1 MKTSLLLCLF
11 MAMGLVHA
19 FAQNRTITG
28 RVTDARDGAP
38 IPGATVRISKTRL
51 GTLTNANGGYTL
63 TVPTNTPSLEFSFM
77 GFDTRQVRIEGN
89 DAISVQLSTNEK
101 SLNEVVVVGYGTVQR
116 RDLTGSVSSIKGNV
130 LKDLATSSVDRQ
142 LAGQITGVQVNVS
155 SGILGQPAR
164 IRIRGTNS
172 ITNSSDPLYVVD
184 GVPYITGSQSSVTP
198 NNPLGDINPND
209 IESMEV
215 LKDGSAT
222 AIYGSRAANGVIL
235 ITTKKGKLG
244 KPKVTYDAWFASASP
259 SKRFDLLNAQEFITI
274 ANEKY
279 TNANRA
285 VQAAPTLDPSGKPY
299 DMDWQDM
306 VLRTALQHNH
316 SLSFSGATEQTNYYF
331 SVGYANLQGTTV
343 GNDQTKY
350 QFRAKLEQKALNVL
364 TFGFNSGISYV
375 TNNGLNTGTN
385 ALSGNLA
392 NAIRAL
398 PNVPA
403 QFADGG
409 YNLNLAGNTL
419 GLGGN
424 SKVIDDNYPNIKY
437 VLDHNVY
444 RNRNLN
450 IAGDAFVDAQVLK
463 GLNFRS
469 QIGINLL
476 NGEDYQ
482 YWNPVHGDGKSN
494 NGYIYQQ
501 SLPIFRY
508 NWFNTLSYNRT
519 IGSSKINLVGGIEYQ
534 KTQNRAF
541 SAQGTNL
548 SGVYFAGDNVIS
560 STLASDQIGGSF
572 TEQAFRS
579 YFGRVNY
586 SYKDRYL
593 LAGTFRRDAI
603 SSLPWGAQHANLPGV
618 SVGWRISEEPFFKNA
633 AALHFVSNLKLRG
646 GWAKV
651 GNVEIGAYPY
661 AGTFK
666 PVPYGSSNGL
676 AFGQIANPDLTFET
690 SKKYNVGIDLGL
702 LDNRFTLTADYFR
715 NDVDN
720 LIMQAPVPPS
730 LGVPSTEQPNI
741 LYVNAGKMNNK
752 GFEFAIT
759 SVNIST
765 ADLTWT
771 SSLNVTFV
779 KNKVTQLYNN
789 ADLIDAYNI
798 TKVGYS
804 IGSFFGYESAGVNS
818 ANGNPLWVK
827 GNGSIVQGDIKSGRY
842 YTYDPSKPGD
852 ITTAAAALTLS
863 DKKILGQANPTY
875 YGGLNNTVTYKG
887 FDLNVFLSFAGGNK
901 VYNVTRQEGLNNQKF
916 QNNGKELLGRWTT
929 AGQVTDVPM
938 LSYGSDNFVLQN
950 GNLNSRFLE
959 DGKFIRAQNIGLG
972 YTVPDGL
979 VQRMHISRLRV
990 YAQVQNAFVIT
1001 GYSGLDPELNNMAL
1015 NATNATVNR
1024 QVGIDFNTNP
1034 VPRTITF
1041 GINVGF

>member
-1 MKTSLLLCLF
+1 MLCLF

-28 RVTDARDGAP
+28 RVTDAKDGSP
-38 IPGATVRISKTRL
+38 LPGVTVKIAKTSL
-51 GTLTNANGGYTL
+51 GTLTNAKGEYSL
-63 TVPTNTPSLEFSFM
+63 TVPDNAPTLEFSFI
-77 GFDTRQVRIEGN
+77 GFDTRQVAIEGRTS
-89 DAISVQLSTNEK
+89 ISVDLNANEK
-101 SLNEVVVVGYGTVQR
+101 SLNEVVVVGYGTVER
-116 RDLTGSVSSIKGNV
+116 RDLTGSVSSLKGNV

-142 LAGQITGVQVNVS
+142 LAGQVTGVQVNVS

-172 ITNSSDPLYVVD
+172 ISSSSDPLYVVD
-184 GVPYITGSQSSVTP
+184 GVPYITGSQSSVTA

-235 ITTKKGKLG
+235 ITTRKGKLG
-244 KPKVTYDAWFASASP
+244 KPKVTYDAWFASAAP
-259 SKRFDLLNAQEFITI
+259 SKRFDLLNADEFIQVV
-274 ANEKY
+274 NEKY
-279 TNANRA
+279 ENAGRP
-285 VQAAPTLDPSGKPY
+285 VLGAPTLDPSGKPY
-299 DMDWQDM
+299 DTDWQDI
-306 VLRTALQHNH
+306 VLRRAFQHNH

-350 QFRAKLEQKALNVL
+350 QFRAKLEQKALDIL

-385 ALSGNLA
+385 ALSGNLT

-403 QFADGG
+403 QFADGS
-409 YNLNLAGNTL
+409 YNINLNGNTL
-419 GLGGN
+419 GQGGN
-424 SKVIDDNYPNIKY
+424 GKVIDDNYTNIKF
-437 VLDHNVY
+437 VLDNNVY

-450 IAGDAFVDAQVLK
+450 IVGDAFVDAQILK

-482 YWNPVHGDGKSN
+482 YWNPVHGDGRSS

-501 SLPIFRY
+501 SLPRFRY
-508 NWFNTLSYNRT
+508 NWFNTLSYNKT
-519 IGSSKINLVGGIEYQ
+519 IGSSKLNVVAGIEFQ
-534 KTQNRAF
+534 KTQNRSF
-541 SAQGTNL
+541 NSQGTNL
-548 SGVYFAGDNVIS
+548 SGTYFAGDNIIS
-560 STLASDQIGGSF
+560 STLASDQIGGTF

-579 YFGRVNY
+579 YFGRANY
-586 SYKDRYL
+586 SFKDRYL
-593 LAGTFRRDAI
+593 LAATFRRDAI
-603 SSLPWGAQHANLPGV
+603 SALPWGSQNASLPGV
-618 SVGWRISEEPFFKNA
+618 SIGWRISEEPFFKNA

-651 GNVEIGAYPY
+651 GNVEIGSYPY

-666 PVPYGSSNGL
+666 PVPYGANNGL
-676 AFGQIANPDLTFET
+676 AFGQIANPGLTFET
-690 SKKYNVGIDLGL
+690 SKKYNAGIDLGF
-702 LDNRFTLTADYFR
+702 LDNRITFTADYFR
-715 NDVDN
+715 NDVDK
-720 LIMQAPVPPS
+720 LILAAPVPPS
-730 LGVPSTEQPNI
+730 LGVPSIDQPNI
-741 LYVNAGKMNNK
+741 LYVNAGQMRNK
-752 GFEFAIT
+752 GFEFAIS

-765 ADLTWT
+765 ADFTWS

-779 KNKVTQLYNN
+779 KNNVTQLYNN

-827 GNGSIVQGDIKSGRY
+827 GDGSIVQGDIRSGRY
-842 YTYDPSKPGD
+842 YAYDPSKPGD
-852 ITTAAAALTLS
+852 ITTPAAALTLS
-863 DKKILGQANPTY
+863 DKKILGQSNPTWF
-875 YGGLNNTVTYKG
+875 GGLNNTFTYKG
-887 FDLNVFLSFAGGNK
+887 FDLNIFLSFAGGNK
-901 VYNVTRQEGLNNQKF
+901 VYNVTRQESLNNQKF
-916 QNNGKELLGRWTT
+916 QNNSKELLNSWKS
-929 AGQVTDVPM
+929 AGDVTDVPM
-938 LSYGSDNFVLQN
+938 LYYGSDNFVLQN

-959 DGKFIRAQNIGLG
+959 DGKFLRAQNIGLG
-972 YTVPDGL
+972 YTVPEAFA
-979 VQRMHISRLRV
+979 QRMRLSRLRV

-1001 GYSGLDPELNNMAL
+1001 GYSGLDPELNNMTL
-1015 NATNATVNR
+1015 NASNAAVNR
-1024 QVGIDFNTNP
+1024 QVGIDYNTNP

>member
-1 MKTSLLLCLF
+1 MLCLF
-11 MAMGLVHA
+11 IAMGLVHA

-28 RVTDARDGAP
+28 KVTDAKDGSP
-38 IPGATVRISKTRL
+38 LPGVTVRIARTSL
-51 GTLTNANGGYTL
+51 GTLTNPKGEYSL
-63 TVPTNTPSLEFSFM
+63 TAPDNAPALEFSFI
-77 GFDTRQVRIEGN
+77 GFNTRQVSIEGRSS
-89 DAISVQLSTNEK
+89 ISVQLEANEK
-101 SLNEVVVVGYGTVQR
+101 SLNEVVVVGYGTVER

-130 LKDLATSSVDRQ
+130 LKDLATSSMDRQ
-142 LAGQITGVQVNVS
+142 LAGQVTGVQVNVS

-172 ITNSSDPLYVVD
+172 ISSGSDPLYVVD
-184 GVPYITGSQSSVTP
+184 GVPYITGSQSSVTA

-244 KPKVTYDAWFASASP
+244 KPKVTYDAWFASAAP
-259 SKRFDLLNAQEFITI
+259 SKRFDLLNADEFIAV
-274 ANEKY
+274 ANEKN
-279 TNANRA
+279 TNAGRA
-285 VQAAPTLDPSGKPY
+285 AQAAPTLDPSGKPY
-299 DMDWQDM
+299 NTDWQDI
-306 VLRTALQHNH
+306 VLRRAFQHNH

-350 QFRAKLEQKALNVL
+350 QFRAKLEQKALDIL

-385 ALSGNLA
+385 ALSGNLT

-403 QFADGG
+403 QYADGS
-409 YNLNLAGNTL
+409 YNLNLNGNTL
-419 GLGGN
+419 GQGGN
-424 SKVIDDNYPNIKY
+424 SKVIDDNYTNIKY
-437 VLDHNVY
+437 VVDNNVY

-450 IAGDAFVDAQVLK
+450 IVGDAFVDAQILK

-482 YWNPVHGDGKSN
+482 YWNPVHGDGRSS

-501 SLPIFRY
+501 SLPLFRY
-508 NWFNTLSYNRT
+508 NWFNTLSYNKT
-519 IGSSKINLVGGIEYQ
+519 IGSSKINVVAGIEYQ
-534 KTQNRAF
+534 KTQNRTF
-541 SAQGTNL
+541 NSQGTNL
-548 SGVYFAGDNVIS
+548 SGVYFSGDNIIS
-560 STLASDQIGGSF
+560 STLASDQIGGNF

-579 YFGRVNY
+579 YFGRANY
-586 SYKDRYL
+586 SFKDRYL

-603 SSLPWGAQHANLPGV
+603 SSLPPGKQHANLPGV
-618 SVGWRISEEPFFKNA
+618 SIGWRISEEPFFKNA
-633 AALHFVSNLKLRG
+633 ADLHFVSNLKLRG

-651 GNVEIGAYPY
+651 GNVEIGSYPF

-666 PVPYGSSNGL
+666 PVPYGANNGL

-690 SKKYNVGIDLGL
+690 SKKYNVGIDLGF
-702 LDNRFTLTADYFR
+702 LDNRFTFTADYFR

-720 LIMQAPVPPS
+720 LILAAPVPPS
-730 LGVPSTEQPNI
+730 LGVPSTELPNI
-741 LYVNAGKMNNK
+741 LFVNAGRMNNK

-771 SSLNVTFV
+771 SSLNLTFV
-779 KNKVTQLYNN
+779 NNKVTQLYNN

-827 GNGSIVQGDIKSGRY
+827 GDGSIVQGDIKSGRY
-842 YTYDPSKPGD
+842 YAYDPSKPGD
-852 ITTAAAALTLS
+852 ISTTAAALTLS
-863 DKKILGQANPTY
+863 DKKILGQSNPTY

-901 VYNVTRQEGLNNQKF
+901 VYNVTRQESLNNQKF
-916 QNNGKELLGRWTT
+916 QNSGKELLNSWKT
-929 AGQVTDVPM
+929 AGQVTDVP
-938 LSYGSDNFVLQN
+938 LLYYGSDNFTLQN

-972 YTVPDGL
+972 YTVPEGL
-979 VQRMHISRLRV
+979 VQRMHLSRLRV

-1001 GYSGLDPELNNMAL
+1001 GYSGLDPELNNMTL
-1015 NATNATVNR
+1015 NATNAVVNR
-1024 QVGIDFNTNP
+1024 QVGIDYNTNP

>member
-1 MKTSLLLCLF
+1 MLCLF

-28 RVTDARDGAP
+28 KVTDAKDGSP
-38 IPGATVRISKTRL
+38 LPGVTVRIAKTSL
-51 GTLTNANGGYTL
+51 GTLTNAKGEYTL
-63 TVPTNTPSLEFSFM
+63 TAPDNAPALEFSFI
-77 GFDTRQVRIEGN
+77 GFDTRQVAIEGRTT
-89 DAISVQLSTNEK
+89 ISIQLNANEK
-101 SLNEVVVVGYGTVQR
+101 SLNEVVVVGYGTVER
-116 RDLTGSVSSIKGNV
+116 RDLTGSVSSVKGSV

-142 LAGQITGVQVNVS
+142 LAGQVTGVQVNVS

-172 ITNSSDPLYVVD
+172 ISSGSDPLYVVD
-184 GVPYITGSQSSVTP
+184 GVPYITGSQSSVTA

-244 KPKVTYDAWFASASP
+244 KPKVTYDAWFASAAA
-259 SKRFDLLNAQEFITI
+259 SKRFDLLNANEFISVV
-274 ANEKY
+274 NEKY
-279 TNANRA
+279 TNAGRTPL
-285 VQAAPTLDPSGKPY
+285 AAPTLDPSGKPY
-299 DMDWQDM
+299 DTDWQDI
-306 VLRTALQHNH
+306 VLRRAFQHNH

-331 SVGYANLQGTTV
+331 SVGYANLEGTTV

-350 QFRAKLEQKALNVL
+350 QFRAKLEQKALDVL

-385 ALSGNLA
+385 ALSGNLT
-392 NAIRAL
+392 NGIRAL

-403 QFADGG
+403 QFADGS
-409 YNLNLAGNTL
+409 YNINLNGNTL
-419 GLGGN
+419 GQGGN
-424 SKVIDDNYPNIKY
+424 GKVIDDNYTNIKY
-437 VLDHNVY
+437 VVDKNVY

-450 IAGDAFVDAQVLK
+450 IVGDAFVDAQILK

-469 QIGINLL
+469 QVGINLL

-482 YWNPVHGDGKSN
+482 YWNPVHGDGRSS

-501 SLPIFRY
+501 SLPLFRY
-508 NWFNTLSYNRT
+508 NWFNTLSYNKT
-519 IGSSKINLVGGIEYQ
+519 IGSSKLNVVAGIEYQ
-534 KTQNRAF
+534 KTQNRSF
-541 SAQGTNL
+541 NSQGTNL
-548 SGVYFAGDNVIS
+548 SGTYFSGDNIIS
-560 STLASDQIGGSF
+560 STLASDQIGGGF

-579 YFGRVNY
+579 YFGRANY

-603 SSLPWGAQHANLPGV
+603 SSLPPGKQHANLPGV

-633 AALHFVSNLKLRG
+633 DALHFVSNLKLRG

-651 GNVEIGAYPY
+651 GNVEIGSYPY

-666 PVPYGSSNGL
+666 PVPYGSNNGL
-676 AFGQIANPDLTFET
+676 AFGQVANHDLTFET
-690 SKKYNVGIDLGL
+690 SKKYNVGIDLGF
-702 LDNRFTLTADYFR
+702 LDNRISFTADYFR

-720 LIMQAPVPPS
+720 LILAAPVPPS
-730 LGVPSTEQPNI
+730 LGVPSTDLPNI
-741 LYVNAGKMNNK
+741 IFMNAGKMNNK

-771 SSLNVTFV
+771 SSLNLTFV
-779 KNKVTQLYNN
+779 KNNVTQLYNN

-827 GNGSIVQGDIKSGRY
+827 GDGSIVQGDIKSGKY

-863 DKKILGQANPTY
+863 DKKILGQSNPTY

-901 VYNVTRQEGLNNQKF
+901 VYNVTRQESLNNQKF
-916 QNNGKELLGRWTT
+916 QNSGKELLNSWKTP
-929 AGQVTDVPM
+929 GQVTDVPM
-938 LSYGSDNFVLQN
+938 LYYGSDNFVLQN

-979 VQRMHISRLRV
+979 VQRMHLSRLRV

-1001 GYSGLDPELNNMAL
+1001 GYSGLDPELNNMTL
-1015 NATNATVNR
+1015 NATNAVVNR
-1024 QVGIDFNTNP
+1024 QVGIDYNTNP

>member
-51 GTLTNANGGYTL
+51 GTLTNANGEYTL
-63 TVPTNTPSLEFSFM
+63 TVPTNAPSLEFSFM

-116 RDLTGSVSSIKGNV
+116 RDLTGSVSSINGNV

-184 GVPYITGSQSSVTP
+184 GVPYITGSQSSVTA

-279 TNANRA
+279 TNANRP

-403 QFADGG
+403 QFAGGG

-419 GLGGN
+419 GQGGN

-450 IAGDAFVDAQVLK
+450 IVGDAFVDAQILK

-482 YWNPVHGDGKSN
+482 YWNPVHGDGRSN

-519 IGSSKINLVGGIEYQ
+519 IGSSKINVVGGIEYQ

-541 SAQGTNL
+541 NAQGTNL

-560 STLASDQIGGSF
+560 STLASDQIGGNF

-651 GNVEIGAYPY
+651 GNVEIGSYPY

-979 VQRMHISRLRV
+979 VQRMHLSRLRV

>member
-1 MKTSLLLCLF
+1 MKTSLLLWLF

-19 FAQNRTITG
+19 FAQNRTISG
-28 RVTDARDGAP
+28 KVTDARDGSP
-38 IPGATVRISKTRL
+38 LPGVTVRIAKTSL
-51 GTLTNANGGYTL
+51 GTLTNARGEYTL
-63 TVPTNTPSLEFSFM
+63 TAPDNAPTLEFSFI
-77 GFDTRQVRIEGN
+77 GFDTRLVPIEGRN
-89 DAISVQLSTNEK
+89 SISVQLSANEK
-101 SLNEVVVVGYGTVQR
+101 SLNEVVVVGYGTVER
-116 RDLTGSVSSIKGNV
+116 RDLTGSVSSIKGAA
-130 LKDLATSSVDRQ
+130 LKDLATPSVDRQ
-142 LAGQITGVQVNVS
+142 LAGQVTGVQVNVS

-172 ITNSSDPLYVVD
+172 ISNGSDPLYVVD

-244 KPKVTYDAWFASASP
+244 KPKVTYDAWFASATP
-259 SKRFDLLNAQEFITI
+259 SKRFDLLNADEFITI

-279 TNANRA
+279 SNANRA
-285 VQAAPTLDPSGKPY
+285 IQAAPTLDPSGKPY
-299 DMDWQDM
+299 DIDWQDM
-306 VLRTALQHNH
+306 VLRTAFQHNH
-316 SLSFSGATEQTNYYF
+316 ALSFSGATEQTNYYF

-364 TFGFNSGISYV
+364 TFGFNGGISYV
-375 TNNGLNTGTN
+375 VNNGLNTGTN

-403 QFADGG
+403 QFADGT
-409 YNLNLAGNTL
+409 YNLSSTNTL
-419 GLGGN
+419 GQGGN
-424 SKVIDDNYPNIKY
+424 NKVIDDNYPNIKY
-437 VLDHNVY
+437 VLDHNIY

-450 IAGDAFVDAQVLK
+450 IVGDAFVDAQILK

-482 YWNPVHGDGKSN
+482 YWNPVHGDGRSS

-508 NWFNTLSYNRT
+508 NWFNTLSYNKT
-519 IGSSKINLVGGIEYQ
+519 IGGSKINLVGGIEYQ
-534 KTQNRAF
+534 KTQNRSF
-541 SAQGTNL
+541 NAQGSNL
-548 SGVYFAGDNVIS
+548 SGVYFAGDNIIS
-560 STLASDQIGGSF
+560 NTLATQQIGGNF

-579 YFGRVNY
+579 YFARANY
-586 SYKDRYL
+586 AFLDRYL
-593 LAGTFRRDAI
+593 VAATFRRDAI
-603 SSLPWGAQHANLPGV
+603 SSLPWGKQQANLPGV
-618 SVGWRISEEPFFKNA
+618 SVGWRISEEPFFKNTP
-633 AALHFVSNLKLRG
+633 ALDFISNLKLRG

-651 GNVEIGAYPY
+651 GNVEIGSYPY

-666 PVPYGSSNGL
+666 PVPYGSYNGI
-676 AFGQIANPDLTFET
+676 AFGQIANPRLTFET
-690 SKKYNVGIDLGL
+690 SKKYNVGIDAAF
-702 LDNRFTLTADYFR
+702 LDNRFTFTADYFR
-715 NDVDN
+715 NDIDN
-720 LIMQAPVPPS
+720 LILAAPIPPS

-741 LYVNAGKMNNK
+741 LYLNAGKMHNK

-765 ADLTWT
+765 GDLTWT

-779 KNKVTQLYNN
+779 KNRVTQLYND
-789 ADLIDAYNI
+789 ADIIDAYNI
-798 TKVGYS
+798 TRVGHS
-804 IGSFFGYESAGVNS
+804 IGSFYGFEAAGVNA
-818 ANGNPLWVK
+818 ANGNQLWVK
-827 GNGSIVQGDIKSGRY
+827 ADGSIVQADPRRSRY
-842 YTYDPSKPGD
+842 YTYDASKPAD
-852 ITTAAAALTLS
+852 TSTRAAALTLT
-863 DKKILGQANPTY
+863 DKKILGEANPTY

-887 FDLNVFLSFAGGNK
+887 FDLNIFLTFSGGNK
-901 VYNVTRQEGLNNQKF
+901 VFNVTRQESLNNQKF
-916 QNNGKELLGRWTT
+916 LNGSKELLNRWTT
-929 AGQVTDVPM
+929 PGQATDVPV
-938 LSYGSDNFVLQN
+938 LVYNSDAFILQT
-950 GNLNSRFLE
+950 GNVNSRFLE

-972 YTVPDGL
+972 YTLPDRL

-1001 GYSGLDPELNNMAL
+1001 GYSGLDPELNNMTL
-1015 NATNATVNR
+1015 NASNASNNR
-1024 QVGIDFNTNP
+1024 QVGLDYNTNP

>member
-651 GNVEIGAYPY
+651 GNVEIGSYPY

-702 LDNRFTLTADYFR
+702 LDNRFTFTADYFR
-715 NDVDN
+715 NDIDN
-720 LIMQAPVPPS
+720 LILAAPLPPS